1 MWKPLK
7 MMTLQKINQSVI
19 SVYSISSFL
28 IPMLTCDGVWL
39 SDFLSTPRTKY
50 CCIMNTYCKMLI
62 YLKYQAIVFQ
72 SHPKYTDIFWPYSLF
87 HIWLTKPCY
96 YYCTTVKICR
106 LRGKG
111 IIWKLQIIVL
121 CRVFYSQE
129 QCIGTHIKWQC
140 KKGLHIHHSLRTIY
154 VRLWKKFEARDY
166 ADIISLIMQLIWDF
180 FPSECLVL

>member
-1 MWKPLK
+1 MKAFKDDVSSKDKPKCHKCL
-7 MMTLQKINQSVI
+7 
-19 SVYSISSFL
+19 FL
-28 IPMLTCDGVWL
+28 LSWFPCWHVMV
-39 SDFLSTPRTKY
+39 SDFQIFSAHHEQNIVVLWTRTVK
-50 CCIMNTYCKMLI
+50 CWSIWNIKPSSS
-62 YLKYQAIVFQ
+62 K

-129 QCIGTHIKWQC
+129 QCIGTHVKWQC